1 MKRYHDEI
9 PLMERRVREHFQIS
23 GGLEVPRLRGH
34 YRKRHPLDCGKSR
47 CQCCHGDTKFP
58 KRKPTRKEL
67 MHDQQQDD

>member
-9 PLMERRVREHFQIS
+9 SLMNRREKLWARLVGKAKERGYF
-23 GGLEVPRLRGH
+23 
-34 YRKRHPLDCGKSR
+34 RKKKPMDCGKSR